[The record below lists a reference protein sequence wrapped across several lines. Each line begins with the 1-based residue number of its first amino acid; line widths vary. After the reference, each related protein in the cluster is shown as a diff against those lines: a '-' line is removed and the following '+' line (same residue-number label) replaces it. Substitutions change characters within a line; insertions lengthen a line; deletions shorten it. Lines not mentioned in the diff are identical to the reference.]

1 MFEKI
6 FKNKK
11 PIGKE
16 ICRCFFDLKKLNVQK
31 IAKFRNWY
39 NQYRNLGQEVEQ
51 LKRIESIEENQ
62 IEKIAEKENIQ
73 AELKKEKRV
82 SSADIKILSHKEM
95 IYNGKEAIRYDL
107 DHNVLDENI
116 VEIIQLFQKEDVK
129 MSSCYVST
137 FSDSGSCCDCNFYSV
152 EDLKKLQDFPS
163 PYMKFHVKFSDVLSD
178 DYVYSISCGTND
190 SRVFLFKSK

>member
-1 MFEKI
+1 M
-6 FKNKK
+6 
-11 PIGKE
+11 
-16 ICRCFFDLKKLNVQK
+16 FFDLKKLNVQK

-39 NQYRNLGQEVEQ
+39 NQYRNLDQEVEQ